1 MLKVSTLVFVKKGYQ
16 FNLQF
21 FFSLEMNNIFPG
33 MYRMSQLAFPVKNNF
48 SEVNFKISILPLCN
62 MCLLLLFF
70 IFCLLYLFHT
80 HILYI

>member
-1 MLKVSTLVFVKKGYQ
+1 MLKVSTPLALVFVKKGYQ

-48 SEVNFKISILPLCN
+48 SKF
-62 MCLLLLFF
+62 
-70 IFCLLYLFHT
+70 
-80 HILYI
+80 